1 VYGEGVRY
9 PTAYRR
15 INITLPEEALR
26 LVDRV
31 ASKGDRSRFIAE
43 AISHYA
49 KVTNKAT
56 LRKRLREGAM
66 RRAER
71 DRALALEWF
80 DLEREIKP
88 RRPR

>member
-1 VYGEGVRY
+1 VYAAIVRY
-9 PTAYRR
+9 PIAYRR
-15 INITLPEEALR
+15 INITLPEDALR
-26 LVDRV
+26 LVDRT
-31 ASKGDRSRFIAE
+31 AAKGDRSRFIAE

-49 KVTNKAT
+49 KVAKKAA
-56 LRKRLREGAM
+56 LRKRLREGAV

-80 DLEREIKP
+80 DLEQEVKP

>member
-1 VYGEGVRY
+1 L
-9 PTAYRR
+9 AYRR
-15 INITLPEEALR
+15 INITLPEQALR

-31 ASKGDRSRFIAE
+31 TSKGDRSRFIAE

-49 KVTNKAT
+49 GTKRRAD
-56 LRKRLREGAM
+56 LRKRLREGAV

-71 DRALALEWF
+71 DRALAIDWSRV
-80 DLEREIKP
+80 DAGVKP